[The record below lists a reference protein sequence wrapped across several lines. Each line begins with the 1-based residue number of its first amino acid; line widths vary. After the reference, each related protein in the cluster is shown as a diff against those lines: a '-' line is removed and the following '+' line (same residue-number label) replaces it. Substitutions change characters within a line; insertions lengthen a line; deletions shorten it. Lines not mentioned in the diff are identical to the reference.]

1 MFSKLLRY
9 MTAAAVLFSA
19 ASCADN
25 VDAPDQELVPDSP
38 GTVTIR
44 FNNST
49 VSRSEASDNSETLIA
64 NAIVALYP
72 AGIEENVNAVAVSK
86 FSSIAENVDATVTM
100 RLTELM
106 VNTLFNNGTDGSS
119 CRIYALVNYPEG
131 AVFSEKPTIAELK
144 SVPVTSTFDTEKVQ
158 QSFIMTGEGTV
169 AYTAGSNAADPGK
182 ASAKVE
188 LYRAAAKIRINVNL
202 PASIVLNAGTEDE
215 ETWEPESNGIQ
226 VMLNNGVKSAI
237 ACPVPAEG
245 QVAWVPGEDAYYDS
259 QMNTLAF
266 NSAVPADGYPY
277 TLDVPFY
284 TYPNVWEEKPEE
296 THKTTMTLVVPWK
309 RTGEDSWHN
318 YYYQV
323 PITPATLPH
332 IDRNYS
338 YNVNLRVGMLGSL
351 VPETPLELTDLNYQ
365 VVNWS
370 AQTVNVDIK
379 DFRYLVVNPN
389 AVSVQNEGE
398 VLIPFYSSHPVDVQN
413 ISMTFQRF
421 NFYSNGNGDVVE
433 IEVPKTKLD
442 ASETTTNGT
451 THKMVEYEVVTDPAT
466 NQQSLKIK
474 HPLEIWTPVNA
485 AGQEVALTGRN
496 NIGQNTLTAV
506 TNSIVR
512 FVRPTTPE
520 APYSSYTFKVHIQH
534 DDNTSYAEDI
544 TITQYPAMYI
554 EAKRNPGNGTTTN
567 SGGNVYVNNGQTGGD
582 NNTLGSVTSNLSG
595 NNSNPNM
602 YIITVSQLDASS
614 KYIIGDPRANF
625 YQNTLSTNNN
635 ADLPVPTSNGGA
647 AGARTNNNGMTR
659 NNWCQTSNAL
669 YPVGGGQRTL
679 TYYYPTLEGQEDVYK
694 MKIAPKFRVA
704 SSYGKTQPM
713 ERNGARRRMA
723 TYQELN
729 CPAGRW
735 RLPTYGEL
743 EFIISLSNTG
753 KIPVLYSSGTYYWTA
768 QGACLVNS
776 DGTITLNTSRT
787 DDVYCRGVYDEW
799 YWEQY
804 PQYSIS
810 PTGTNYTYTLGDVPR
825 GAQ

>member
-131 AVFSEKPTIAELK
+131 TVFSEKPTIAELK

-421 NFYSNGNGDVVE
+421 NFYSNGNGEVVE
-433 IEVPKTKLD
+433 IEVPKSKLD

-451 THKMVEYEVVTDPAT
+451 TYKMVDYEVVTDPAT

-496 NIGQNTLTAV
+496 GTGQNTLTAV

-512 FVRPTTPE
+512 FVRPTTLE
-520 APYSSYTFKVHIQH
+520 TPYSSYTFKVHIQH

-544 TITQYPAMYI
+544 TITQYPDMYI
-554 EAKRNPGNGTTTN
+554 EADPNPATQLAGNIFVN
-567 SGGNVYVNNGQTGGD
+567 ASSSSGDLGNLYNIITGQ
-582 NNTLGSVTSNLSG
+582 NIG
-595 NNSNPNM
+595 NRNPNM
-602 YIITVSQLDASS
+602 YVITISQLSTSDFV
-614 KYIIGDPRANF
+614 IGDPRTQF
-625 YQNTLSTNNN
+625 TNN
-635 ADLPVPTSNGGA
+635 DLSGSSNLATPTTDGSVAGTWCSNG
-647 AGARTNNNGMTR
+647 T
-659 NNWCQTSNAL
+659 AL
-669 YPVGGGQRTL
+669 YYIGNNSTRKL
-679 TYYYPTLEGQEDVYK
+679 TYYYPTIESNEDEYK
-694 MKIAPKFRVA
+694 NRVAPKFRVA
-704 SSYGKTQPM
+704 SSWGQVNTINRQT
-713 ERNGARRRMA
+713 ARRRIA
-723 TYQELN
+723 TYQEQG

-743 EFIISLSNTG
+743 LYIIKLSQAG
-753 KIPVLYSSGTYYWTA
+753 KIPRLFNDGGTYWTA
-768 QGACLVNS
+768 QGRCTVNS
-776 DGTITLNTSRT
+776 NGTLTLSTNNNGNAF
-787 DDVYCRGVYDEW
+787 VRGVYDEW
-799 YWEQY
+799 YWENSQY
-804 PQYSIS
+804 QI
-810 PTGTNYTYTLGDVPR
+810 TAGTNGNYSYTLGDVPR